1 MNYQAVLIDQTE
13 PHQALGD
20 ILRISCL
27 IGDSP
32 LNTLDYLA
40 DC

>member
-20 ILRISCL
+20 IRISCL

-32 LNTLDYLA
+32 LNTLDDLA